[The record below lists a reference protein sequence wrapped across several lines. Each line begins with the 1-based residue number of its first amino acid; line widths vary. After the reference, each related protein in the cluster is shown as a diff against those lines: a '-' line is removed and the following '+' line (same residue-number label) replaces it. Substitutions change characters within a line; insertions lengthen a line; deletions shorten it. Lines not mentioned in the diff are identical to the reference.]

1 MLSGIEDAPWQPLS
15 LCVLMHEMPSVSRMR
30 EIRTSG
36 LRRGEG
42 LTKTVLLY
50 SAGLALNSFRISC
63 NRLVFCF
70 VKEDYLHGFEGD
82 VGLAILIKIS
92 CNDGVMTS
100 KCDTRRWDARV
111 CMMN

>member
-1 MLSGIEDAPWQPLS
+1 MAIAKPVCADARNAFGKPDAGNS
-15 LCVLMHEMPSVSRMR
+15 HVRFE
-30 EIRTSG
+30 E
-36 LRRGEG
+36 GEG

-50 SAGLALNSFRISC
+50 STGLALNSFRISC

>member
-1 MLSGIEDAPWQPLS
+1 MATIKPACADERNAFGKPDAGNPHVRFEEGGGADKNSPPLLDRPCVEFIQNQLQP
-15 LCVLMHEMPSVSRMR
+15 
-30 EIRTSG
+30 IG
-36 LRRGEG
+36 L
-42 LTKTVLLY
+42 LL
-50 SAGLALNSFRISC
+50 
-63 NRLVFCF
+63 